1 MIKAVVV
8 DDERLVRKGFIS
20 LLDWPSFG
28 VVITGEARDGHAALE
43 LLGEQEA
50 DLLFVDLSLPGM
62 TGFELI
68 REVRLRYPAVRCVV
82 LTCHHE
88 FDEVQE
94 ALRLGAVDYIVKTL
108 LEPENAD
115 EIIRRLVERIRWE
128 DRNKSNPAKAE
139 QKVIAEDNA
148 LLYVPLTP
156 ELKEEQLYALS
167 LVRNSTLH
175 AVPGMWLSPLPY
187 PVDAARIGGELGAAL
202 GTSWT
207 AALLEGV
214 RGQPLKRIAAVLEQ
228 SARQALFYA
237 AGGQALPRLHYGELQ
252 ALAARQRPET
262 GVPSALVQAQ
272 NLRWTLERREWDL
285 FLSGVAMQQPDPAA
299 VADFGQELLQGWS
312 GLLLTAEE
320 VQQLALAAECNRHW
334 RHWQVWLHQFTGHV
348 QRRMIELGLS
358 QEMMLCLISAVRY
371 MKSHAGDKIN
381 QGDVAAAIH
390 MSRGYFS
397 RCFARF
403 AGETFGECLRRMRLE
418 LAKALLLETRAP
430 VCEIACRSGFGDERY
445 FSKLFREHVGKL
457 PSEYRAEGQLQ
468 AVHFAAEHRDSKDSL
483 IFST

>member
-43 LLGEQEA
+43 LLREQET

-88 FDEVQE
+88 FDDVQE

-128 DRNKSNPAKAE
+128 DGNKSTPAKAE
-139 QKVIAEDNA
+139 QRVIAEDKA

-167 LVRNSTLH
+167 MVRNSTLH

-187 PVDAARIGGELGAAL
+187 SVDAVRIGGELGAVL

-214 RGQPLKRIAAVLEQ
+214 RGQPLKEIAAVVEQ

-237 AGGQALPRLHYGELQ
+237 AGGQAVPRLHYGELQ

-262 GVPSALVQAQ
+262 GAPSALVQGQ

-285 FLSGVAMQQPDPAA
+285 FTSGVVSQQPVPAA
-299 VADFGQELLQGWS
+299 VADFGLELLRSWS
-312 GLLLTAEE
+312 RLLLTAEDA
-320 VQQLALAAECNRHW
+320 QQLALAAEGNRSW

-348 QRRMIELGLS
+348 QRRMIELNLS
-358 QEMMLCLISAVRY
+358 QEVMFCLITAVRY

-403 AGETFGECLRRMRLE
+403 AGETFGECLRGMRLE
-418 LAKALLLETRAP
+418 LAKSLLLETPVP
-430 VCEIACRSGFGDERY
+430 VCEIARRSGFGDDRY

-457 PSEYRAEGQLQ
+457 PSEYRAEGL
-468 AVHFAAEHRDSKDSL
+468 AERLAAD
-483 IFST
+483 